1 MLAGGQFDGRCL
13 YGVDVDGACL
23 HAAGDEEAHDFEG
36 SQVVPRCAS
45 VGAVLPLLE
54 LKVAPV
60 VECLYGHLLAL
71 RRELGE
77 SVGEGGERRAFQL
90 AVGDVELQFRS
101 TRLLVSADA
110 LAGGVELMFHDFDVV
125 AAADGDV
132 QHAVILHIALQ
143 RREPA
148 DGVAGV
154 LVYVLPLGDQVDVG
168 GQLGVHV
175 ELRAPAEEH
184 AALAHGLGHRPLVED
199 EALACG
205 FAAEGECLAVG
216 CLGLGVEARAAVQ
229 GEGSL
234 HLYGLPYGGERHVLV
249 DGILTARGAQQLV
262 LVRGVALQRA
272 PCCKL
277 LALWSGRSC
286 QQRDCAR
293 TGHVAVF
300 VGLAHGNLIRHARVL
315 PVVVDVDRLVAV
327 KRCRLGVGHECGHL
341 RRGVAADQQVLPA
354 GDAVPVGRRA
364 HHGAAHR
371 CCVVGGSL
379 LGGEEGH
386 LRRCERRQHL
396 HRPYVLVAHLR
407 VLRHA
412 RVGERLL
419 AVLRHAE
426 AYPYVR
432 SGVGRLIEHRER
444 LLLLHVHRHRQDIR
458 IDVGHG
464 HPLHHRVRRNGDAL
478 LLGVVDVVFIFVRGE
493 LRHRGL
499 FARAQGHA
507 EVVALG
513 LVHQEHEALVLLHL
527 VVSRQRRVVLLQQ
540 CGRAACAAAVGQRHA
555 GQRVVQHLQ
564 LHVALRHVELPHA
577 FGLVPGHLD
586 GFGLLLQV
594 AAVRR
599 QLRHRKG
606 GLASV
611 VARQFRA
618 VIEHIIAIGH
628 CLSAPAVAYVY
639 VF

>member
-1 MLAGGQFDGRCL
+1 M

-249 DGILTARGAQQLV
+249 DGILTARGVQLLV
-262 LVRGVALQRA
+262 LVRGFALQRA

-277 LALWSGRSC
+277 LALWSGL
-286 QQRDCAR
+286 
-293 TGHVAVF
+293 H
-300 VGLAHGNLIRHARVL
+300 
-315 PVVVDVDRLVAV
+315 VDRLVAV
-327 KRCRLGVGHECGHL
+327 ERCRLGVGHECGHL

-354 GDAVPVGRRA
+354 GDVVPVGRLA
-364 HHGAAHR
+364 HLGAAHR
-371 CCVVGGSL
+371 CFVVGGSL

-419 AVLRHAE
+419 VVLHHAE

-478 LLGVVDVVFIFVRGE
+478 LLGVVDVAIIFVRGE

-513 LVHQEHEALVLLHL
+513 LVHQEHEALALLHL

-540 CGRAACAAAVGQRHA
+540 CGRAACAAAAGQRHA

-599 QLRHRKG
+599 QLRHRIG
-606 GLASV
+606 GLAIV
-611 VARQFRA
+611 VARQFLA
-618 VIEHIIAIGH
+618 VCEHKIAMGH